1 MTIRNLINRLP
12 DTEIEK
18 MNLILDIEEMTPTDN
33 PDIGWERKIICPSCY
48 KKTLLLKTNS
58 KTGAYYKCLECKNSG
73 ELIVLYHDLL
83 GKSLMV
89 SEAEPGL

>member
-12 DTEIEK
+12 DKEIEK

-33 PDIGWERKIICPSCY
+33 PDIGWERKRICPSCY

-73 ELIVLYHDLL
+73 DLIVLYHDLL

>member
-12 DTEIEK
+12 DKEIEK

-73 ELIVLYHDLL
+73 DLILLYHDLL

>member
-12 DTEIEK
+12 DKEIEK

-73 ELIVLYHDLL
+73 DLIVLYHDLL

>member
-1 MTIRNLINRLP
+1 MTIRNLINRFS
-12 DTEIEK
+12 DEEAEM
-18 MNLILDIEEMTPTDN
+18 MNLILDIEELTPTDN
-33 PDIGWERKIICPSCY
+33 PHIGWERKIICPSCY

-58 KTGAYYKCLECKNSG
+58 KTGAYFKCLECRNSG
-73 ELIVLYHDLL
+73 DLIVLYHDLL